1 MLVQTLI
8 PQAVWISYL
17 LRRNFP
23 HSREVQIH
31 RLRLCHYPSLFHVAF
46 LSSLGHGTL
55 LPDRIR
61 KKMAEM
67 AARKHREIHYV
78 QQSKKMIPF
87 ITFEIYLWSECQRVV
102 NIFDL
107 DLGVQF
113 DSDKRPIQRNS
124 VGSGNMSH
132 CRASSL

>member
-8 PQAVWISYL
+8 HQAVCISYL

-23 HSREVQIH
+23 HAREVQIH
-31 RLRLCHYPSLFHVAF
+31 RLRLCHCPSLFQVAM
-46 LSSLGHGTL
+46 LSSLGRDTL

-67 AARKHREIHYV
+67 AARKHRENHYV
-78 QQSKKMIPF
+78 QPSKKMVPL
-87 ITFEIYLWSECQRVV
+87 ITCDTTFLSECQRVV

-107 DLGVQF
+107 ELGVQI
-113 DSDKRPIQRNS
+113 DSVKRPIQRNS